1 MRSTTV
7 TGIATESVEDAAGTI
22 PIVTGDQALRGASFD
37 LIKIDVEGMENQV
50 IEGLARTLARS
61 DALVFVEVLM
71 PNRETTVAQ
80 LARLGYVFRQSFQRY
95 KRCINLIFAKS

>member
-1 MRSTTV
+1 
-7 TGIATESVEDAAGTI
+7 
-22 PIVTGDQALRGASFD
+22 
-37 LIKIDVEGMENQV
+37 MENQV

>member
-1 MRSTTV
+1 MLRRLNYTNRVRIRRSDIHV
-7 TGIATESVEDAAGTI
+7 SLKNE
-22 PIVTGDQALRGASFD
+22 GDHDSFD
-37 LIKIDVEGMENQV
+37 ADLTAVKEYKLPQ
-50 IEGLARTLARS
+50 